1 MTNIG
6 AYSTAI
12 MASTDYQ
19 VPNKSIIII
28 NDVMMGRNSNNDTIK
43 AQKTQ

>member
-12 MASTDYQ
+12 VNYSDYQ
-19 VPNKSIIII
+19 VPNKSIII
-28 NDVMMGRNSNNDTIK
+28 NDVMMGRDSNNDTIK

>member
-19 VPNKSIIII
+19 VPNKSIII